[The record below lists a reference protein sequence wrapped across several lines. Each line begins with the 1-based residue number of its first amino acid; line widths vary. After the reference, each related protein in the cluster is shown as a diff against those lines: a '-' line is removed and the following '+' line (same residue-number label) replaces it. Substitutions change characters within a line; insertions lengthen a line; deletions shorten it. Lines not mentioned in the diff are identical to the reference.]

1 MRRPREKERMRVSPS
16 LAQRNTL
23 AITQM
28 SKERSFKTLLKKRR
42 RLSER
47 SVTGSS
53 KRDRKILKGEITF
66 IVSCVKL
73 LSRPSEISLMR
84 SNP

>member
-1 MRRPREKERMRVSPS
+1 MRRPREKARMRVS
-16 LAQRNTL
+16 LAQRKTL

-53 KRDRKILKGEITF
+53 KRDRKTLKGEITF

-73 LSRPSEISLMR
+73 LSRASEISLMR